1 MEDYGDDDYDM
12 DSSLAASKGKA
23 SSKQPAKAAGKMSDF
38 EKIQQ

>member
-23 SSKQPAKAAGKMSDF
+23 SSKQPAKAAGKMSDLDRM
-38 EKIQQ
+38 